1 MSIKSFLI
9 KKTLQ
14 AKGMS
19 KEQAEKI
26 AEEMSANPEL
36 VSTLKSLEDN
46 KEVKALF
53 DKIQKEM
60 EEKKKS
66 GMDDQLAMV
75 LIMGKYKSEIAKHRH
90 ELEPLMRLMQK

>member
-26 AEEMSANPEL
+26 AQEMSNNPEL
-36 VSTLKSLEDN
+36 VASLKGLEDN

-53 DKIQKEM
+53 EKIQKEM
-60 EEKKKS
+60 EEKKKA

-75 LIMGKYKSEIAKHRH
+75 LIMGKYKAEIAKHRH
-90 ELEPLMRLMQK
+90 ELEPLMRLMQ

>member
-26 AEEMSANPEL
+26 AKEMSENPDL
-36 VSTLKSLEDN
+36 VASLKGLEDN

-53 DKIQKEM
+53 DKVQKEM
-60 EEKKKS
+60 EEKKKA
-66 GMDDQLAMV
+66 GMDERLAMT

-90 ELEPLMRLMQK
+90 ELEPLMRLMQQ

>member
-26 AEEMSANPEL
+26 ANEMSNNPEL
-36 VSTLKSLEDN
+36 AESLKALEGN

-53 DKIQKEM
+53 DKVQKEM
-60 EEKKKS
+60 EEKKKA
-66 GMDDQLAMV
+66 GMDEQLAMV

-90 ELEPLMRLMQK
+90 ELEPLMRLMQ

>member
-14 AKGMS
+14 MKGMS

-26 AEEMSANPEL
+26 AEEMSNNPEIAE
-36 VSTLKSLEDN
+36 SLKALDAN

-53 DKIQKEM
+53 ENIQKEL
-60 EEKKKS
+60 ELKKKA
-66 GMDDQLAMV
+66 GMDEQLAMV
-75 LIMGKYKSEIAKHRH
+75 LIMGKHKAEIAKHRH

>member
-26 AEEMSANPEL
+26 AQEMSNNPEL
-36 VSTLKSLEDN
+36 VESLKVLEDN

-53 DKIQKEM
+53 EKIQKEM
-60 EEKKKS
+60 EEKKEA

-75 LIMGKYKSEIAKHRH
+75 LIMGKYKAEIAKHRH
-90 ELEPLMRLMQK
+90 ELEPLMRLMQ

>member
-19 KEQAEKI
+19 KDQAEKI
-26 AEEMSANPEL
+26 ANEMSNNPEL
-36 VSTLKSLEDN
+36 VATLKSLDEN
-46 KEVKALF
+46 KEVKNLF
-53 DKIQKEM
+53 EKIQNEM
-60 EEKKKS
+60 EEKKKA
-66 GMDDQLAMV
+66 GMDEQLAMV
-75 LIMGKYKSEIAKHRH
+75 LIMGKYKAEITKHRQ

>member
-14 AKGMS
+14 MKGMS

-26 AEEMSANPEL
+26 AQEMSDNPEIAE
-36 VSTLKSLEDN
+36 SLKSLDAN
-46 KEVKALF
+46 KEVKTLF
-53 DKIQKEM
+53 ENIQKEL
-60 EEKKKS
+60 ELKKKA
-66 GMDDQLAMV
+66 GMDEQLAMV
-75 LIMGKYKSEIAKHRH
+75 LIMGKYKAQIAKHRH